1 MSFSCFEKYDV
12 LRTYD
17 HKPTLSNASNETIE
31 VMKVCDVR
39 VRFGKQ
45 VVVLEHCLITNL
57 DFNVLSPFVAWQR
70 GWHTML
76 TNSPHIYNKKN
87 KETNPP
93 HCQGPCLV
101 CRCYLEG
108 RW

>member
-45 VVVLEHCLITNL
+45 VVVGALPDYQFGFQRVE
-57 DFNVLSPFVAWQR
+57 PFCGLAERVA
-70 GWHTML
+70 HDAHEF
-76 TNSPHIYNKKN
+76 PA
-87 KETNPP
+87 
-93 HCQGPCLV
+93 
-101 CRCYLEG
+101 YL
-108 RW
+108 